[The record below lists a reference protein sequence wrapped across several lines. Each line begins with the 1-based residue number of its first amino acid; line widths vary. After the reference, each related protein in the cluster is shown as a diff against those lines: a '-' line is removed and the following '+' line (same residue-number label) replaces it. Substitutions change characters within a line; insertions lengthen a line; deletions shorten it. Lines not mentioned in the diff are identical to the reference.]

1 MIRRSA
7 GPPSNLAGAEVLV
20 VATGSSRVKL
30 GGLNPGDAAEYNWEI
45 EPFVPLLRGAVSAG
59 PLLIK
64 DGQNALSLQL
74 EDFSRGSG
82 LVQSNARRSVLATT
96 GDSEIIFMVVSDGG
110 IGLDELP
117 SLLLNSGL
125 NIENAIAFDGGSSS
139 GLIYRDGVTMESVGG
154 NRRVPV
160 GLVLVS
166 QS

>member
-1 MIRRSA
+1 
-7 GPPSNLAGAEVLV
+7 
-20 VATGSSRVKL
+20 
-30 GGLNPGDAAEYNWEI
+30 
-45 EPFVPLLRGAVSAG
+45 VPLLRGAVSAG

-64 DGQNALSLQL
+64 DGRNALSLAK
-74 EDFSRGSG
+74 EDFTRGSS

-96 GDSEIIFMVVSDGG
+96 GDGGLLFILISNDG

-117 SLLLNSGL
+117 SLLLDAEL
-125 NIENAIAFDGGSSS
+125 NIENAIAFDGGSSA

-154 NRRVPV
+154 SRRVPV